1 MIQEGVSDTF
11 RNSELALGDGVA
23 HICSTRSLICKLKK
37 VDTPHLGYQ
46 NTPCICIEHGY
57 GDMGR
62 LISGTYVHL
71 DLSRYPVNHI

>member
-11 RNSELALGDGVA
+11 QNSENASDV
-23 HICSTRSLICKLKK
+23 TLKR

-46 NTPCICIEHGY
+46 NTPCICTEHGC

-62 LISGTYVHL
+62 LISGTYVHP
-71 DLSRYPVNHI
+71 DLIPSPNQSHIRF